1 MLDLA
6 LRQLSNGWI
15 MVHLAGE
22 TFTLT
27 DYEFTELLSMVN
39 AFTNHG
45 VDEIC
50 SKDYGEWQ
58 ANLHERR
65 RPVDRNDLVELG
77 LLKEKVKEKIERR
90 I

>member
-6 LRQLSNGWI
+6 LRRIPSGV

-22 TFTLT
+22 TFTISDNEMVEMRLMIEEFF
-27 DYEFTELLSMVN
+27 YERFEKEV
-39 AFTNHG
+39 
-45 VDEIC
+45 I

-77 LLKEKVKEKIERR
+77 LLKEKVKEKMERR